1 MTPQTAVLRIGNWR
15 VDTVSGQMARE
26 GETVRLDARAL
37 RLLLC
42 LAARPGEV
50 VSIDELL
57 NQGWPGVTVSPD
69 SVYQAMAALRRLFG
83 DDPKQPA
90 YIATVPRLGYQ
101 MIAPV
106 EQWKKSST
114 PIAPHEA
121 SAPSP
126 LRYHKLAFAKIAA
139 VVLCIILGTGLFLYH
154 RSKVHRDENGR
165 ASASTA
171 VATSP
176 QKSIAVL
183 PFLDLTEG
191 MKQGEFADGMTEEL
205 IDKLSKVSGLRV
217 PSPTASFYY
226 RDKEL
231 ALPEIARA
239 LGVTYILDGSV
250 RKSGNR
256 VRVAVRLVRAD
267 NGYVIWSETYDRPF
281 NDILMIQDDIADKAT
296 GALKTAIEGQSPQP

>member
-1 MTPQTAVLRIGNWR
+1 MKPQTAVLRIGNWR

-26 GETVRLDARAL
+26 GETIRLDARAL

-42 LAARPGEV
+42 LAV

-69 SVYQAMAALRRLFG
+69 SVYQAMVALRRLFG

-101 MIAPV
+101 MIARV
-106 EQWKKSST
+106 EEWKKSST

-126 LRYHKLAFAKIAA
+126 VRHHKQAFAKIAA

-176 QKSIAVL
+176 QKSML
-183 PFLDLTEG
+183 SCPFST
-191 MKQGEFADGMTEEL
+191 
-205 IDKLSKVSGLRV
+205 
-217 PSPTASFYY
+217 
-226 RDKEL
+226 
-231 ALPEIARA
+231 
-239 LGVTYILDGSV
+239 
-250 RKSGNR
+250 
-256 VRVAVRLVRAD
+256 
-267 NGYVIWSETYDRPF
+267 
-281 NDILMIQDDIADKAT
+281 
-296 GALKTAIEGQSPQP
+296 

>member
-1 MTPQTAVLRIGNWR
+1 
-15 VDTVSGQMARE
+15 MARE
-26 GETVRLDARAL
+26 GETIRLDARAL

-42 LAARPGEV
+42 LAV

-126 LRYHKLAFAKIAA
+126 VSI
-139 VVLCIILGTGLFLYH
+139 
-154 RSKVHRDENGR
+154 
-165 ASASTA
+165 
-171 VATSP
+171 P
-176 QKSIAVL
+176 QA
-183 PFLDLTEG
+183 
-191 MKQGEFADGMTEEL
+191 
-205 IDKLSKVSGLRV
+205 GLR
-217 PSPTASFYY
+217 
-226 RDKEL
+226 
-231 ALPEIARA
+231 
-239 LGVTYILDGSV
+239 
-250 RKSGNR
+250 
-256 VRVAVRLVRAD
+256 
-267 NGYVIWSETYDRPF
+267 
-281 NDILMIQDDIADKAT
+281 
-296 GALKTAIEGQSPQP
+296 